1 MLEFTSAW
9 FAMCG
14 YHRCLVRRV
23 NIMELGRKGAK
34 VELCVVGNEG

>member
-14 YHRCLVRRV
+14 YHRCLVRHV
-23 NIMELGRKGAK
+23 NIMELGHKDAK
-34 VELCVVGNEG
+34 VELCVVRNGG